1 MKHCTKPCPNP
12 KCGVPITKLPSGCT
26 HVQCPKCFSYMCW
39 TCGVLAKGQKHFKEH
54 PDHYNDEGTILPSEV
69 TQEII

>member
-39 TCGVLAKGQKHFKEH
+39 TCGVLAKGQKHYKEH